1 MATEVLI
8 KNGTAITW
16 AHAADY
22 GNVPY
27 VDDYE
32 LDLSGLANAA
42 ARQGVKGDLGA
53 VRAAQY
59 AVRVGVELHVD
70 LTAAG
75 YVEVYWSSS
84 PSATAATSNTGG
96 ATGSDGAYTDGVNS
110 HKEHLVYVGSLQLPA
125 TADDDILYDG
135 IINSGFVPAERYGM
149 PILINRSGQALEA
162 AAETMFITL
171 IPIID
176 EIQNA

>member
-1 MATEVLI
+1 MATEVLQ
-8 KNGTAITW
+8 KTGTAKTW

-22 GNVPY
+22 ANVPY
-27 VDDYE
+27 IDDYE
-32 LDLSGLANAA
+32 LDLSGLANNA

-53 VRAAQY
+53 TRAAQY
-59 AVRVGVELHVD
+59 AVRVGVELDVD

-75 YVEVYWSSS
+75 SVYVYWSSS

-96 ATGSDGAYTDGVNS
+96 ASGADGAYTDGVNS
-110 HKEHLVYVGSLQLPA
+110 HKENLEFLGTLYLPA

-135 IINSGFVPAERYGM
+135 IIGVFSPKERYGM
-149 PILINRSGQALEA
+149 PVVFNNSGQALEA
-162 AAETMFITL
+162 AADTMYVSL

-176 EIQNA
+176 EIQDV

>member
-1 MATEVLI
+1 MATEVLV
-8 KNGTAITW
+8 KSGTAITW

-22 GNVPY
+22 ANVPY
-27 VDDYE
+27 VDNYE
-32 LDLSGLANAA
+32 IDLSALANAG

-53 VRAAQY
+53 VRAAMF
-59 AVRVGVELHVD
+59 AVRVGVELDVD

-75 YVEVYWSSS
+75 YIEVYWSSS

-96 ATGSDGAYTDGVNS
+96 ATGADGSYTDGVNS
-110 HKEHLVYVGSLQLPA
+110 HKEHLQFIGALTLPA
-125 TADDDILYDG
+125 TCDDDIGYDG
-135 IINSGFVPAERYGM
+135 IINSGFAPAERYGM
-149 PILINRSGQALEA
+149 PIVINRSGQALEA
-162 AAETMFITL
+162 AAQTMFITL